1 MVRVRPL
8 LEHEVLRGARCVV
21 ECGPPS
27 EGSTSSTSTSSSMDS
42 EEGGAS
48 YRYVSIRAHSK
59 LTLRC
64 KYDHVFGPEAGQP
77 QIYQRVKA
85 GVKRA
90 MEGREEERGLS

>member
-8 LEHEVLRGARCVV
+8 LEHEALRGARCVV

-27 EGSTSSTSTSSSMDS
+27 EGTGSSTGSSMDS
-42 EEGGAS
+42 EGTGATAGVSGS

-85 GVKRA
+85 GVKRVL
-90 MEGREEERGLS
+90 EGEGA